1 MRPERACG
9 FESHPGHSL
18 PPLLGWRRRGLLL
31 ADTGMT
37 ACGASPARRQEMHV
51 GIIWIVIVI
60 LAIVGLLALLGR
72 GRFWGARRY

>member
-1 MRPERACG
+1 
-9 FESHPGHSL
+9 
-18 PPLLGWRRRGLLL
+18 LLL